1 MIYLR
6 VLIKPQFLMRL
17 QFIISIVTK
26 YFLLFA
32 VIHHWIFQSKGLV
45 ICILSKSDKV
55 TFNCNSTSTFFA
67 KFDLLQIKTNN
78 EKVGNRKK
86 TYFLKILKSLSIFIN
101 VTQSDLSLLL
111 TWPWHVMLEIDFYLY
126 CIFHVVRFFGFYYDT
141 DLWENQYFI
150 FANLV
155 LWVVRKGIHLLII
168 V

>member
-17 QFIISIVTK
+17 LFIISIVTK

-67 KFDLLQIKTNN
+67 KFDLLQIETNN
-78 EKVGNRKK
+78 EKVGNRKNI
-86 TYFLKILKSLSIFIN
+86 FLEDSQKFVNIYQRDLKWPWSVTN
-101 VTQSDLSLLL
+101 VTSACNAWNWFLF
-111 TWPWHVMLEIDFYLY
+111 ILY
-126 CIFHVVRFFGFYYDT
+126 ISCCTFFGFYYDT